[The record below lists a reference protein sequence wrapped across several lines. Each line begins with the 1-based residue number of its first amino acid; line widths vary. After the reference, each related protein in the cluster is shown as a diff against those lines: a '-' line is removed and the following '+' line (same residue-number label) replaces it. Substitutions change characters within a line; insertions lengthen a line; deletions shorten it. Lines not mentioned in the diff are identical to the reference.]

1 MPPQFGFKRKDKNA
15 DNKKK
20 RARVREVSKCR
31 FCREKTE
38 DIDYKDL
45 VVLQKLV
52 TNQGKHVSRKRSG
65 NCAMHQRVSRRA
77 IKRARFIA
85 LMPFAG

>member
-1 MPPQFGFKRKDKNA
+1 MPPQFGFKRKDKDK